1 MFFIIY
7 IYCHHDV
14 LLKGGDVIEE
24 MEEGEGGVVGTFCDC
39 EEKSLVQQ
47 MNGRYLKQIIE

>member
-1 MFFIIY
+1 M
-7 IYCHHDV
+7 DV
-14 LLKGGDVIEE
+14 LLKGGVVKVE